1 MLTSIIILTH
11 NQLKYTKECI
21 DSIRKYTDQQKYELI
36 VVDNASTD
44 GTVKWLKQQQDILL
58 IENTENM
65 GFPKGCNQ
73 GIRKA
78 KGKNILLLNNDVV
91 VTKNWLKN
99 LLTCLYAD
107 KDTAAVGPVT
117 NSASYYSAIPTFYT
131 NIKEMQEFA
140 SGFNQSSSEKWEERM
155 KLIGFCMLIKK
166 TVLDEIGLLDER
178 FTPGNYEDDDISL
191 RIYEKGYKL
200 FLCKDTFIHHYG
212 STSWKEDNINF
223 SIVLNKNSKKFY
235 EKWGFSE
242 ENLFIHYDLLEIAD
256 RVVADV
262 PQEGMNILY
271 IGAGCGATLLEIKR
285 RYPEASICGLES
297 NEKAA
302 VFANKIAPTICIEY
316 NKLNEVLEKKKFQVV
331 FLSSPIEPD
340 QLMDV
345 IQLISQKLA
354 PTGNIIM
361 SKFNFQNYNLLQ
373 NEM

>member
-1 MLTSIIILTH
+1 MLTSIVILTH

-21 DSIRKYTDQQKYELI
+21 DSIREYTDQKEYELI

-44 GTVKWLKQQQDILL
+44 GTVQWLQQQDILL
-58 IENTENM
+58 IENAENK

-78 KGKNILLLNNDVV
+78 KGENILLLNNDVV

-131 NIKEMQEFA
+131 NIQEMQEFA
-140 SGFNQSSSEKWEERM
+140 SGFNQSDSEKWEERM

-166 TVLDEIGLLDER
+166 TVLNDIGLLDER

-256 RVVADV
+256 RVVTDV
-262 PQEGMNILY
+262 PQGGMNILY

-285 RYPEASICGLES
+285 RYPEASIYGVEN

-316 NKLNEVLEKKKFQVV
+316 NKLNEGLDKKDFQIV
-331 FLSSPIEPD
+331 FLSSPIESD
-340 QLMDV
+340 QLLNV
-345 IQLISQKLA
+345 IQSVSQKLA

-361 SKFNFQNYNLLQ
+361 SKFNFHNYNISQ
-373 NEM
+373 GEK

>member
-21 DSIRKYTDQQKYELI
+21 DSIRKYTDQQEYELI

-44 GTVKWLKQQQDILL
+44 GTVQWLQQQQDILI
-58 IENTENM
+58 IENAENM

-73 GIRKA
+73 GIREA
-78 KGKNILLLNNDVV
+78 KGENILLLNNDVV

-99 LLTCLYAD
+99 LLNCLYAE

-131 NIKEMQEFA
+131 NIQEMQEFA
-140 SGFNQSSSEKWEERM
+140 SGFNQSNREKWEERM

-262 PQEGMNILY
+262 LQEGMNILY

-285 RYPEASICGLES
+285 RYPEAAIYGVES

-316 NKLNEVLEKKKFQVV
+316 NKLNEVLDKKEFQIV
-331 FLSSPIEPD
+331 FLSSPIELD
-340 QLMDV
+340 QLMNV
-345 IQLISQKLA
+345 IQSISQKLA

-361 SKFNFQNYNLLQ
+361 SKFNFHNYNISQ
-373 NEM
+373 SEK

>member
-1 MLTSIIILTH
+1 MLTSIVILTH

-21 DSIRKYTDQQKYELI
+21 DSIREYTDQKEYELI

-44 GTVKWLKQQQDILL
+44 GTVQWLQQQQDILL
-58 IENTENM
+58 IENAENK

-78 KGKNILLLNNDVV
+78 KGENILLLNNDVV

-131 NIKEMQEFA
+131 NIQEMQEFA
-140 SGFNQSSSEKWEERM
+140 SGFNQSDSEKWEERM

-166 TVLDEIGLLDER
+166 TVLNDIGLLDER

-262 PQEGMNILY
+262 PQGGMNILY

-285 RYPEASICGLES
+285 RYPEASIYGVEN

-316 NKLNEVLEKKKFQVV
+316 NKLNEGLDKKDFQIV

-340 QLMDV
+340 QLMNV
-345 IQLISQKLA
+345 IQSVSQKLA

-361 SKFNFQNYNLLQ
+361 SKFNFHNYNISQ
-373 NEM
+373 GEK

>member
-21 DSIRKYTDQQKYELI
+21 DSIRKYTDQQEYELI
-36 VVDNASTD
+36 VVDNASND
-44 GTVKWLKQQQDILL
+44 GTVQWLQQQDIIL
-58 IENTENM
+58 IENVENM

-78 KGKNILLLNNDVV
+78 KGQNILLLNNDVV

-99 LLTCLYAD
+99 LINCLYAK
-107 KDTAAVGPVT
+107 KDTGAVGPVT
-117 NSASYYSAIPTFYT
+117 NSASYYSAIPISYT
-131 NIKEMQEFA
+131 NIQEMQKFA
-140 SGFNQSSSEKWEERM
+140 SEFNQSNSEKWEERM

-191 RIYEKGYKL
+191 RIYQKGYKL
-200 FLCKDTFIHHYG
+200 FLCRDTFIHHYG
-212 STSWKEDNINF
+212 SASWKEDNINF

-242 ENLFIHYDLLEIAD
+242 ENLFIHYNLLEIAD
-256 RVVADV
+256 RIVADV

-271 IGAGCGATLLEIKR
+271 IGAGCGATLLEIQR
-285 RYPEASICGLES
+285 RYPKASICGVES

-302 VFANKIAPTICIEY
+302 VFANKIAPTICIDY
-316 NKLNEVLEKKKFQVV
+316 NKLSEVLDKKKFQIV

-340 QLMDV
+340 QLMNV
-345 IQLISQKLA
+345 IQSISQKLA

-361 SKFNFQNYNLLQ
+361 SEFNFRNYNISQ
-373 NEM
+373 SEM